1 LCHVGFSNEKNAPK
15 DGLPSAGFSERL
27 FQTNRNR
34 LLLNTLGSVMLAMI
48 TGVGM
53 VVVPTG
59 IVAFVV
65 YKLTDDENLCLAAI
79 AICIILAAA
88 ILS

>member
-1 LCHVGFSNEKNAPK
+1 M
-15 DGLPSAGFSERL
+15 L

-34 LLLNTLGSVMLAMI
+34 LLLNTLGSVMLAML

-65 YKLTDDENLCLAAI
+65 YKLTDDESLCLAAI

>member
-1 LCHVGFSNEKNAPK
+1 M
-15 DGLPSAGFSERL
+15 PSDVFSERL
-27 FQTNRNR
+27 FQTNRDR
-34 LLLNTLGSVMLAMI
+34 LLLNTLGSVMFAMI

-53 VVVPTG
+53 VIVPTG
-59 IVAFVV
+59 IVAFAV

>member
-1 LCHVGFSNEKNAPK
+1 M
-15 DGLPSAGFSERL
+15 
-27 FQTNRNR
+27 
-34 LLLNTLGSVMLAMI
+34 LNTLGSVMFAML

-79 AICIILAAA
+79 AICIVIAAA